1 MCWPDDYLHTRTEP
15 LLCRPSSQALPRA
28 AEWRRQAWGPGL
40 RGGSASLEY
49 VSSCPRG
56 SLTCTGLRVPGDVCL
71 GSRNGK
77 YCFNLPRQ
85 SEPGAQLIAA
95 KGWELAGPPSPPK
108 LSFLLL
114 LGRAGRGGGSRGQQS
129 YVFRGDWLAP
139 GADAL
144 GCPDVIGCW
153 SPAPTPIFPS
163 AEPEGWVSGGKG
175 RRWARRPPQD
185 QCPLQ
190 PGRPRLLKGLGCPGA
205 CSLRPKEG
213 LRAAR
218 NSSVYCCV
226 LSVTQ

>member
-1 MCWPDDYLHTRTEP
+1 M
-15 LLCRPSSQALPRA
+15 S
-28 AEWRRQAWGPGL
+28 
-40 RGGSASLEY
+40 
-49 VSSCPRG
+49 
-56 SLTCTGLRVPGDVCL
+56 L

-114 LGRAGRGGGSRGQQS
+114 LGRAGRGGGSRGQQG

-144 GCPDVIGCW
+144 GCADVIGCW
-153 SPAPTPIFPS
+153 SPAPTPIFAS
-163 AEPEGWVSGGKG
+163 AETEGWVSGGK
-175 RRWARRPPQD
+175 RRTWARRPPQD

-190 PGRPRLLKGLGCPGA
+190 PGRPRLPEGLGCAGA
-205 CSLRPKEG
+205 SSLRPEEG
-213 LRAAR
+213 RRAAR
-218 NSSVYCCV
+218 EEQHVLQCALSSVSSLLCQEREEWEEEM
-226 LSVTQ
+226 LSPPSLPLG